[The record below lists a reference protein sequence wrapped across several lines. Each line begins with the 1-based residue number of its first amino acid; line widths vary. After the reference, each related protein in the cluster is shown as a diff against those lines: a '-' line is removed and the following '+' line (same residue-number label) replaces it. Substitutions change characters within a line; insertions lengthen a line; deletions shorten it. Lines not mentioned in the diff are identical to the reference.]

1 VPDSD
6 YFVRNNLLD
15 LMALS
20 PDTASFR
27 AMARLLHSYPPH
39 YHPDEFL
46 FMKLSDTL
54 QLTAAILPELLP
66 LLKDTAAG
74 PGFAHIIVRALDS
87 GWLLQ
92 DQRLPYRD
100 DILDYNRAT
109 AKLFLSDSGSY
120 RYHAADMIR
129 LSGRLRDNA
138 GYALLRQLL
147 HVREK
152 SIALAALEG
161 LLSGKQAIDS
171 ALVRPI
177 AADRARR
184 LELFRLLDKAGR
196 INLLPAAY
204 RTQKALGQSEVYAYL
219 DDDDDLDDNLAITY
233 VTSRM
238 INTPQGKKNV
248 LFYKYGSD
256 DVVHLAC
263 AGPYAPGKLGTS
275 DIRVAVNYHETF
287 DSSKLREQVD
297 SLLKRFVEENVDA
310 KTP

>member
-1 VPDSD
+1 
-6 YFVRNNLLD
+6 
-15 LMALS
+15 
-20 PDTASFR
+20 
-27 AMARLLHSYPPH
+27 
-39 YHPDEFL
+39 
-46 FMKLSDTL
+46 
-54 QLTAAILPELLP
+54 
-66 LLKDTAAG
+66 
-74 PGFAHIIVRALDS
+74 
-87 GWLLQ
+87 
-92 DQRLPYRD
+92 
-100 DILDYNRAT
+100 
-109 AKLFLSDSGSY
+109 
-120 RYHAADMIR
+120 MIR
-129 LSGRLRDNA
+129 LSGRLPDNA

-256 DVVHLAC
+256 DAVHLAC

-275 DIRVAVNYHETF
+275 DIRVAVNYHEAF

-310 KTP
+310 KTPRTLGRTAPTLPVHPRWVHSCRGSGCPAAGGIRLVAPGDERSDNKPAG